1 MSGEKLRGRVSHG
14 IGGLQ
19 DPCPDGWM
27 PFPHPSQAWG
37 QGGEPCRA
45 DPVLP
50 SRTPVP
56 LTTLVGGGGVTIPCP
71 QRWPSRFGRRCSPH
85 MSGDGCSGSLMT
97 RTGTRSCQPSG
108 PHWGYWSVTSLPHGG
123 VSPKTAAC
131 CENPEAPPLP
141 PLLGSPAGKQPV
153 AVWVCPLSHL
163 EMGKKG
169 RSQRREA
176 PRSCPVAP
184 PAPGRQRC
192 STAARV
198 RPGHCRK
205 ATGAEFDLSA
215 VNSLQVEL

>member
-1 MSGEKLRGRVSHG
+1 MSGEKLRGGVSHG
-14 IGGLQ
+14 IGAAGRVSGWLDALPASQGAIQ
-19 DPCPDGWM
+19 DTS
-27 PFPHPSQAWG
+27 PSH
-37 QGGEPCRA
+37 RA
-45 DPVLP
+45 
-50 SRTPVP
+50 
-56 LTTLVGGGGVTIPCP
+56 GGGVTIPCP
-71 QRWPSRFGRRCSPH
+71 QRWPSRFGRRCSPRV
-85 MSGDGCSGSLMT
+85 SGDGCSGSLMT
-97 RTGTRSCQPSG
+97 RTGTRSGQPSG
-108 PHWGYWSVTSLPHGG
+108 HHWEYWSVTSLPHGG

-141 PLLGSPAGKQPV
+141 PLLDSPAGKQPV
-153 AVWVCPLSHL
+153 VVWVCPSSHL

-169 RSQRREA
+169 RIQHREA

-215 VNSLQVEL
+215 MSSLQVEL

>member
-1 MSGEKLRGRVSHG
+1 MGSGGCRTRVRMAGCPSHIPVRRGVKVGSRAGQTQCCHPG
-14 IGGLQ
+14 
-19 DPCPDGWM
+19 
-27 PFPHPSQAWG
+27 HPSLSPRWW
-37 QGGEPCRA
+37 
-45 DPVLP
+45 
-50 SRTPVP
+50 
-56 LTTLVGGGGVTIPCP
+56 GGGVTIPCP
-71 QRWPSRFGRRCSPH
+71 QRWPSRFGRRCSPR

-123 VSPKTAAC
+123 VSLKTAAC

-198 RPGHCRK
+198 RTR
-205 ATGAEFDLSA
+205 
-215 VNSLQVEL
+215 SLQKGNWC